1 MSRIFDNLY
10 WYYFSSVVIKR
21 HRQVLVHDEK
31 NENNPGIN
39 GKVGDAKVLTI
50 DGN

>member
-10 WYYFSSVVIKR
+10 WYYFSSVVIK
-21 HRQVLVHDEK
+21 RQVLVHDEK

-39 GKVGDAKVLTI
+39 GKVGDAKVLTT